1 VSEPQR
7 PAGHTGAEPPQCYR
21 HPGRETYIRCAR
33 CDRPICPDCMVS
45 ASVGFQCPEC
55 VAEGKK
61 TQRTP
66 LTVFGGAV
74 HARPDLVTRVLVGA
88 SVAAFAVQLA
98 VPSFTGM
105 FWMRGTK
112 VADGQWYRLLTAGF
126 LHVSVVHILFN
137 MWALWVVGRPLE
149 GMLGRVRFGALY
161 AVSLLAGS
169 AASYLFGDPLGPSL
183 GASGAIF
190 GLFGGLLV
198 VARRMHLNMS
208 GLVAIVGI
216 NLALPILMPSI
227 DWHAHVGGLVAGAAT
242 TAAMTYSPRA
252 SRVVAAAASCVVL
265 VALCVGLVAWRTQQ
279 VTADPRYAPY
289 VTSNPPVPEPDFRPS
304 LQ

>member
-1 VSEPQR
+1 MSEPER
-7 PAGHTGAEPPQCYR
+7 PAGYAGAVPPQCYR
-21 HPGRETYIRCAR
+21 HPGRETYIRCSR

-45 ASVGFQCPEC
+45 AAVGFQCPEC
-55 VAEGKK
+55 VTEGKK
-61 TQRTP
+61 TQRAP
-66 LTVFGGAV
+66 VTVFGGAV
-74 HARPDLVTRVLVGA
+74 QARPDAVTTALVGA
-88 SVAAFAVQLA
+88 CGAAFALQVAL
-98 VPSFTGM
+98 PSFTGR
-105 FWMRGTK
+105 FWMRGVE

-149 GMLGRVRFGALY
+149 AMLGRVRYGALY
-161 AVSLLAGS
+161 AVSLLGGS
-169 AASYLFGDPLGPSL
+169 AASYLFGEPLTPSL

-216 NLALPILMPSI
+216 NLALPFFMPSI

-242 TAAMTYSPRA
+242 TAVMAYAPRP
-252 SRVVAAAASCVVL
+252 SRVGAAVVSCAVM
-265 VALCVGLVAWRTQQ
+265 VALCAGLVAWRTQQ
-279 VTADPRYAPY
+279 IGVDPRYSQF
-289 VTSNPPVPEPDFRPS
+289 VHSNLPVQEPDFRPS